1 MITNSNYA
9 YIDKVVGL
17 LTSGR
22 SLWESS
28 VNNIYPQLWPLLIGS
43 GLLSTDLI
51 SLQTRFLLLF
61 CDNP

>member
-28 VNNIYPQLWPLLIGS
+28 VITI
-43 GLLSTDLI
+43 I
-51 SLQTRFLLLF
+51 
-61 CDNP
+61 